1 VKPRGDLMSMAL
13 SEPRRPTARAGLR
26 AVAAAAL
33 PTTTASP
40 PPLAPT
46 ASCGY
51 KRRALPRSSPFFL
64 LHPPPRRIASASHS
78 HPASTPRA
86 MLTPTTAPVTRAP
99 PVSTFSSSLSWCPVR
114 EARQLIWRTREL
126 PAARSV
132 HHRAPR

>member
-1 VKPRGDLMSMAL
+1 VGTSCQWLCPNRGAQPHAPAFGQWPPPPCPQPRLHH
-13 SEPRRPTARAGLR
+13 RRWL
-26 AVAAAAL
+26 
-33 PTTTASP
+33 P
-40 PPLAPT
+40 PPLVAIRGGH
-46 ASCGY
+46 CRG
-51 KRRALPRSSPFFL
+51 ALPFSFYT
-64 LHPPPRRIASASHS
+64 PPRRIASASHS